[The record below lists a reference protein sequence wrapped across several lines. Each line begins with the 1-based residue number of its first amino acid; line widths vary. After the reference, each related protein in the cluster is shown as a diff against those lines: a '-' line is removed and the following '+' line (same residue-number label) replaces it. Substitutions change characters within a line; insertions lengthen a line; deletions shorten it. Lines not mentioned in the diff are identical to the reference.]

1 MQIRHLFEAQT
12 EAEAA
17 KSWAAL
23 EEVDAIEGEQ
33 AIMLEIS
40 RTSCPSGVDSHHWGT
55 SDSLDVSPSFLPPE
69 QMQLLFEARAEV
81 DAAKSLAALEEAE
94 AKEEEQA
101 IMQEISQA
109 SGLMGVTMSSA
120 QDHVD
125 LQMLVSSPSSY
136 STDAQL
142 ISLDAPKA
150 FMHPGQMMRKMPAP
164 DVHLAV
170 KLAQERLFEAD
181 ECKPQTFR
189 EANVPSPPG
198 SRKLAKE
205 IEQETRLREAELRRR
220 HDMVEAMRDEWNIHR
235 AIKHWQITTISAAWV
250 QWQYEHQIRLHQKQG
265 FSATASTARCP
276 SASETPAP
284 IQLQVPSLFCTT
296 LMSYAPGFGD
306 VTELLE
312 DVYPESLVP
321 YMNLLRHYSKA
332 LTSRISAG
340 PRYVQPRRTVLNG
353 MQH

>member
-1 MQIRHLFEAQT
+1 MQVRHLFEAQA

-17 KSWAAL
+17 RSWAAL

-33 AIMLEIS
+33 AIMQEIS
-40 RTSCPSGVDSHHWGT
+40 CTSCPSGVPPMA

-81 DAAKSLAALEEAE
+81 DAAKFLAALEEAE

-109 SGLMGVTMSSA
+109 SGLIGVTMSSA
-120 QDHVD
+120 QDHID
-125 LQMLVSSPSSY
+125 LQMLVSSLSSF

-150 FMHPGQMMRKMPAP
+150 FMDPGQMMHKMPKS
-164 DVHLAV
+164 DVYLAA

-181 ECKPQTFR
+181 ECKKQTFW

-198 SRKLAKE
+198 SRNLAKE
-205 IEQETRLREAELRRR
+205 VMEITVHKGQEESKYNQHEQETRLREAELRRR

-235 AIKHWQITTISAAWV
+235 ATKHWQITTISAAWV

-265 FSATASTARCP
+265 LSATACTARCP

-296 LMSYAPGFGD
+296 LLSYPTPGFGD
-306 VTELLE
+306 VMEMLE
-312 DVYPESLVP
+312 DVYSENLVP

-332 LTSRISAG
+332 DF
-340 PRYVQPRRTVLNG
+340 
-353 MQH
+353 

>member
-23 EEVDAIEGEQ
+23 EEVDAIEEEQ
-33 AIMLEIS
+33 DIMLEIS
-40 RTSCPSGVDSHHWGT
+40 RTSCPSGVRPMA

-109 SGLMGVTMSSA
+109 SVLIGVTMSSA

-125 LQMLVSSPSSY
+125 LQMLVSSPSTY

-142 ISLDAPKA
+142 ISLDAPKP
-150 FMHPGQMMRKMPAP
+150 FMDPGQMMHKMPIST
-164 DVHLAV
+164 VHLAA
-170 KLAQERLFEAD
+170 KLAHERLFEAD
-181 ECKPQTFR
+181 ECKHQTFR

-198 SRKLAKE
+198 SRKFAKE
-205 IEQETRLREAELRRR
+205 IMEIIVHKGQEGSKYIQDEQETRLREAELRRR

-250 QWQYEHQIRLHQKQG
+250 QWQYEHEIRLHQKQG

-276 SASETPAP
+276 SASQTPAP

-296 LMSYAPGFGD
+296 LISHPTPGFGD

-312 DVYPESLVP
+312 DVYPERLVP
-321 YMNLLRHYSKA
+321 
-332 LTSRISAG
+332 T
-340 PRYVQPRRTVLNG
+340 
-353 MQH
+353 